1 MRFTWEK
8 KMFCVVT
15 PTIPGRARLL
25 RAAIRSVKAQT
36 FKDYVHVVCGDGDNP
51 EGEAVTR
58 EEGATWTSIPKAG
71 GWGHGCRNHVVANW
85 DANYFMFLDDDNVY
99 KPECMEEVAKAAAD
113 NVLKLG
119 RIGILPPFLAIQIDW
134 IARWL
139 KPPQRWVIPGEPK
152 VEKGY
157 YDQMCSVIRSD
168 IAKKVRFKNTYE
180 QDFEFATECLAL
192 AGNMI
197 LVRKVLGVYSW
208 SWEEDHAKDEGA
220 AG

>member
-1 MRFTWEK
+1 MRFHCRK
-8 KMFCVVT
+8 AKFCVVT

-36 FKDYVHVVCGDGDNP
+36 FKDYLHVVCGDGDNP
-51 EGEAVTR
+51 EGEAIAR

-71 GWGHGCRNHVVANW
+71 GWGYGCRNHVVANW
-85 DANYFMFLDDDNVY
+85 EADYFMFLDDDNVY
-99 KPECMEEVAKAAAD
+99 KPECLKEVNEASVG
-113 NVLKLG
+113 N
-119 RIGILPPFLAIQIDW
+119 PPFLAIQIDW

-157 YDQMCSVIRSD
+157 YDQMCSIIRSD
-168 IAKKVRFKNTYE
+168 VAKKVRFKNTYE

-192 AGNMI
+192 AGNMTLI
-197 LVRKVLGVYSW
+197 RKVLGVYSW

-220 AG
+220 AC